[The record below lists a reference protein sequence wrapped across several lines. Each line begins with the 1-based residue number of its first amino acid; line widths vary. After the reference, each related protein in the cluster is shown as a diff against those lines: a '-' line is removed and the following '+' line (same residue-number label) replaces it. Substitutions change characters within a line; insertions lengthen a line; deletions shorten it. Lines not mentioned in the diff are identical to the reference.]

1 MSADIVA
8 AGAPQTGNQNA
19 VIPGTVIPGAVGTS
33 RTVEPIGRFSKFVN
47 QARQQGRLVV
57 QPRMGFGELDRM
69 QAGLEAVR
77 ASRATAIGTITVD
90 SYTRV
95 NDHDSARR
103 ALAEGSDLNG
113 FPVVAHGADKVRSMM
128 AGVSGDRF
136 PIQFRHGSALPYEL
150 FQALVEVG
158 ADATE
163 GGPVSYCLPYS
174 RVPLAR
180 AVAAWAECCRLL
192 ADRPEPMHLESFGG
206 CMLGQMC
213 PPSLL
218 IALSVLEGMF
228 FREHGLQSISVS
240 YAQQTHPE
248 QDLEALAALR
258 VLAGQRLGGMDWH
271 VVLYTYMGVFPR
283 TAVGAFRILEDSA
296 RLAVR
301 SGTERLIVKTP
312 AEAHRIPT
320 VAENVDA
327 LEFAAAVAEDE
338 AGTFGATPVPVAD
351 TGIYEEARML
361 IDTTLEFGDTVG
373 SALITAFARG
383 HLDVPYCLHL
393 DNANRSRAD
402 IDSRGRLRWS
412 DPGSMPLRVN
422 AGGERA
428 PKTTAV
434 GLIDMLGYNER
445 RFDRE
450 QLVGGHIKGLR

>member
-1 MSADIVA
+1 MSAPTIA
-8 AGAPQTGNQNA
+8 ARAPQT
-19 VIPGTVIPGAVGTS
+19 TVTPQSTTS
-33 RTVEPIGRFSKFVN
+33 SQTTAASQTAQPRGRFSRFVS

-57 QPRMGFGELDRM
+57 QPRMGFGEIAQMR
-69 QAGLEAVR
+69 AGLDAVR
-77 ASRATAIGTITVD
+77 DSHATAIGTITVD

-95 NDHDSARR
+95 NDHESARR
-103 ALAEGSDLNG
+103 ALAAGSDLNG
-113 FPVVAHGADKVRSMM
+113 FPVVAHGAEQTRRLL
-128 AGVSGDRF
+128 AGVSGEQF
-136 PIQFRHGSALPYEL
+136 PVQFRHGSALPYEL

-258 VLAGQRLGGMDWH
+258 RLAGERLGGMDWH

-283 TAVGAFRILEDSA
+283 TAVGAFRILEDSV

-320 VAENVDA
+320 IAENVDA
-327 LEFAAAVAEDE
+327 LEFSAAVAEDE
-338 AGTFGATPVPVAD
+338 AGKFGGAPAPFSD

-361 IDTTLEFGDTVG
+361 IDTTLEYGDTVG
-373 SALITAFARG
+373 SALVTAFARG
-383 HLDVPYCLHL
+383 HLDVPYCLHV

-412 DPGSMPLRVN
+412 DPGAMPLRALV
-422 AGGERA
+422 GGERTS
-428 PKTTAV
+428 KTSAF

-450 QLVGGHIKGLR
+450 QLVGGHLKGLR